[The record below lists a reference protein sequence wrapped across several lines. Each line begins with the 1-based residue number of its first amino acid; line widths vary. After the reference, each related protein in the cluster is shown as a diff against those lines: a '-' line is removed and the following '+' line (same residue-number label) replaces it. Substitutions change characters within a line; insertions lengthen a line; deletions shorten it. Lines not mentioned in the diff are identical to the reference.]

1 MSIRL
6 EHRFT
11 VPVPVEEAWDVLLDV
26 ERVAPCMPGA
36 TLESVDGDEF
46 TGKVRVKVGP
56 ITVTYRGRAR
66 ITEKDPRARTVRI
79 EASGKEARG
88 SGTASGT
95 VLARLSDA
103 DGGTE
108 VAVETDITVTGRVAQ
123 FGRGV
128 MADVSERLV
137 SRFAD
142 GLAAELAGSG
152 GPAPAAAAPVAPG
165 ERGAEEPAAA
175 GERGAEEPE
184 RAEGAGKAEEQA
196 AAERTRAAA
205 RASREADQEALD
217 LLRTAGVP
225 VLKRALPI
233 LAGAAVA
240 VLVLRRLRRRRRR
253 G

>member
-36 TLESVDGDEF
+36 TLESVDGDAF

-56 ITVTYRGRAR
+56 ITVTYRGEAR
-66 ITEKDPRARTVRI
+66 ITEKDPRTRTVRI

-95 VLARLSDA
+95 VLARLAGPEGS
-103 DGGTE
+103 TE
-108 VAVETDITVTGRVAQ
+108 VTVETDITVTGRVAQ

-142 GLAAELAGSG
+142 NLAAELAGSG
-152 GPAPAAAAPVAPG
+152 GSEP
-165 ERGAEEPAAA
+165 EPAAA
-175 GERGAEEPE
+175 EPAAPPESGAGGAEEE
-184 RAEGAGKAEEQA
+184 RA

-225 VLKRALPI
+225 VLKRVLPL
-233 LAGAAVA
+233 LAGAVVA
-240 VLVLRRLRRRRRR
+240 VLVLRRLRRRCRRR
-253 G
+253 SAPRR